1 MKHILLLIAIVFA
14 SLSGAKAGGVDTTV
28 KCITAVKI
36 KPVKVRYNDT
46 LNAKWVGLK
55 IIDDNLV
62 SRCVLY
68 FALIGDGCTVLADG
82 NIVIDGDLYKNWEGD
97 SEFAFSYTAQKIQ
110 VVLTP

>member
-14 SLSGAKAGGVDTTV
+14 SLGSAKAGGVDTTV
-28 KCITAVKI
+28 KCIAAVKI
-36 KPVKVRYNDT
+36 KPVKVRYNDS
-46 LNAKWVGLK
+46 LNAKWLGLK

-62 SRCVLY
+62 NRCVLY
-68 FALIGDGCTVLADG
+68 FALIADGCTVQAEG
-82 NIVIDGDLYKNWEGD
+82 NIIIDGDLYKQWQGD